1 MSQGE
6 IRSGTKKVNR
16 GEKIALIN
24 TREKGEADRMKEELR
39 EIAERKIEDMR
50 KEIWGWLERE
60 IREIK
65 REVYN
70 CMEREIK
77 SLKKK

>member
-1 MSQGE
+1 VGQ
-6 IRSGTKKVNR
+6 KKLTE
-16 GEKIALIN
+16 GKKIALIN

-77 SLKKK
+77 RNLKKK